1 MNHNRFPLLY
11 MGSDIH
17 KVSPYNGHQPTSATD
32 LGFAIPVCRVLGFAI
47 PLLLLLL
54 TACDPGRHERMQQ
67 ELAAL
72 QAMNQADSLLT
83 DASLAQALAGYFDRH
98 GTPNEQM
105 EAHYLLGRTHADRGE
120 APAAIDCYQDAADC
134 ADTTAGNCDFYML
147 ASVYAQM
154 ASLYHQQLL
163 FSYEL
168 EAHRKA
174 SHYNYLAKDTLH
186 ALYEQSMIGC
196 VYILQNKKD
205 SAELLLENVKQGY
218 HEKGCIQEEL
228 AASEMLMH
236 VYVEQ
241 PSRAEKTK
249 QLIDEFE
256 LLSGCIDRI
265 STIRRFYYYKGK
277 YYESVN
283 MLDSAEHSYR
293 KIYWDGMNF
302 SDYDPMYKGL
312 LSVYSKKHNADS
324 IDKYAQLY
332 CAVNDSSIAIKDQEL
347 TAQLAASYNYT
358 HYQKQ
363 ALVNER
369 EATKAKETLI
379 GVILLSCVIIS
390 IASILWMRYKRIQ
403 NEKHKQLLRTQKK
416 KQQEIERLESE
427 FKDVTE
433 QYNKNKQA
441 VLLLEE
447 SYKMT
452 VASVQHRLENAQEVI
467 SELNGKYER
476 SIALFKDETDALK
489 KKLSEMN
496 SQKSISELIDDAEC
510 FANSSIVLRVRE
522 LVEKQRA
529 HIQKRDWEELS
540 AAFATYYPNLVKDL
554 YDINNVTTQEIQTA
568 FLVVLSI
575 RTDDI
580 ARLLQ
585 VSGQRIT
592 NIKSE
597 LNLALFGTKS
607 ARTLYDNIKSRYGI
621 CLLEK

>member
-1 MNHNRFPLLY
+1 MAAGRTQLSPTAMFKRHFPLIAYHFSLII
-11 MGSDIH
+11 S
-17 KVSPYNGHQPTSATD
+17 
-32 LGFAIPVCRVLGFAI
+32 
-47 PLLLLLL
+47 LLLLA
-54 TACDPGRHERMQQ
+54 ACSGRLRERMHD
-67 ELAAL
+67 ELLRARE
-72 QAMNQADSLLT
+72 MNKGYVPFTTDSVMKQVV
-83 DASLAQALAGYFDRH
+83 AYYDRH
-98 GTPNEQM
+98 GTPNERM
-105 EAHYLLGRTHADRGE
+105 EAHYLLGCAYRDMGE
-120 APAAIDCYQDAADC
+120 TPRAVDCYLDAAAC
-134 ADTTAGNCDFYML
+134 ADTTASDCDFWMM
-147 ASVYAQM
+147 ASVYGQM
-154 ASLYHQQLL
+154 ATLYHRQLL
-163 FSYEL
+163 FSYEID
-168 EAHRKA
+168 AHRQA
-174 SHYNYLAKDTLH
+174 SHYNLLSGDTLSS
-186 ALYEQSMIGC
+186 LYEQKMVAGIS
-196 VYILQNKKD
+196 ILQNRKD
-205 SAELLLENVKQGY
+205 SVEAILQNTINLYNELGY
-218 HEKGCIQEEL
+218 QQE
-228 AASEMLMH
+228 AVQTTTMLMSL
-236 VYVEQ
+236 Y
-241 PSRAEKTK
+241 SEKPERLPDLK
-249 QLIDEFE
+249 RLIDIYEE
-256 LLSGCIDRI
+256 RNTLLSVNSDLPPAKRL
-265 STIRRFYYYKGK
+265 FYCYKARYFEGI
-277 YYESVN
+277 N
-283 MLDSAEHSYR
+283 QLDSAEYYYR
-293 KIYWDGMNF
+293 KMYYCNMPLTSRN
-302 SDYDPMYKGL
+302 SMYKGL
-312 LSVYSKKHNADS
+312 LSVFYKRSQADS

-347 TAQLAASYNYT
+347 TAQLAASYNYS

-390 IASILWMRYKRIQ
+390 IASLLWMRYKRIQ

-427 FKDVTE
+427 FKDITE

-441 VLLLEE
+441 MLLLEE

-496 SQKSISELIDDAEC
+496 SQKSISELIDDGEC

-522 LVEKQRA
+522 LVEKQRV
-529 HIQKRDWEELS
+529 HILKRDWEELS

-607 ARTLYDNIKSRYGI
+607 ARTLFDNIKSRYGI